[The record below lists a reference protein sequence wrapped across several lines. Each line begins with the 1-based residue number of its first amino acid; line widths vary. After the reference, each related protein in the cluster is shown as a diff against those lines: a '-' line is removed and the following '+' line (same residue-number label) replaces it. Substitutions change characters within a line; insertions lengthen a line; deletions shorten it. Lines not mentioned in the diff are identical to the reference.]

1 MNRKEKKRSE
11 STVNYFFKNMYIVS
25 KSNYN
30 IFFFKIILCRNAKKN
45 DIIAYNYK
53 IIQDRTRVIRY
64 SKIRLI
70 YSRSIYYCERNG

>member
-1 MNRKEKKRSE
+1 MTSTLSLSLVPSFNYLLLSLFRSR
-11 STVNYFFKNMYIVS
+11 YF
-25 KSNYN
+25 
-30 IFFFKIILCRNAKKN
+30 LRRNAKKN